1 MDTDFVHLHVHS
13 EYSMLDATCRI
24 EELLLQAKEH
34 EMGALALTD
43 HGVLSGAIEFYQKA
57 KNYGIKPI
65 IGVEFYLA
73 PRGRQD
79 KAPGRERY
87 RHLLALAEDER
98 GYKNLL
104 KLSSLGYSDGFYYK
118 PRIDLELLEEY
129 GDGLIITSGC
139 KSGVLAKPIL
149 QGQPKEAEE
158 WARRLRELFGPGN
171 FFIEIQD
178 HGLQEEQGLLEELVR
193 LAHRLDLPLVA
204 TNDVHYIAPQ
214 DSQAHEILLNIQTRD
229 KEERRSYEGDQYY
242 FKSSEEM
249 AKLFSAHPEAL
260 ENTLW
265 IAERC
270 SLDLELEAPHLPRF
284 ALPQGYKSPEDY
296 LRELAYRGAQERYG
310 YGYGDG
316 GDGELPEEV
325 EERLEY
331 ELRVIGEMGFAS
343 YFLIVWDFVRYAR
356 EQGIPV
362 GPGRGSAAGSLVSYC
377 LGITDI
383 DPLEYGLLFE
393 RFLNPERITLPDIDI
408 DFCPRRREEVI
419 NYVTERYGRD
429 RVAQIVTFD
438 TLAARSAVRDVARV
452 LGLPYSQADKIAKLI
467 PFGSP
472 LEEALGSVRELRRLY
487 DSDPQIK
494 QLIEISKKLEGL
506 VRNPSTHAAGIVIA
520 PGELTDY
527 APLLRL
533 SDGSLV
539 TQYDMVALET
549 IGMLKIDLLGL
560 RNLTVIADALELI
573 KANSREDLQLRLDLE
588 RLPLDDP
595 KTYEL
600 LRAGRTTGIFQ
611 LEGAGIKE
619 LVRNLA
625 PTEFKDI
632 VALLALYRPG
642 PLESGMAEEFI
653 SRKRGRRP
661 ITYPHPELRSILEE
675 TYGLPIYQE
684 QLLLMA
690 RVLAGFSLGEADLL
704 RKAIGKKERRT
715 MRAMREKFVQG
726 CVQNGIST
734 EKALDLFADIEKFAR
749 YGFNKAHSTAYALI
763 TYWTAY
769 LKANYPTEYMAALLT
784 SVADNTD
791 KIGEYVQEC
800 REMGIEVLPPE
811 INESDLYF
819 TAHDRRIRF
828 GLGAI
833 KNVGRGAIMA
843 ILEARRGRPFRSF
856 LDFCRRLDPQKVN
869 REVLESLIKAGAFD
883 RFGTRKGLLKQVEV
897 GLELAQVASEER
909 RSGQR
914 SFFAWDEEE
923 LAPSLVLELEPG
935 EKEEEFPQEVLL
947 WFEKELLGL
956 YVSSHPLLEWEEEL
970 RHLCSHSL
978 NELEDIKP
986 GEAVHL
992 GGRIDNVRVIT
1003 TSKGR
1008 RMAFV
1013 RLEDLKGKAELTVFP
1028 DLYERRASLLQ
1039 EDNLIYLLGRTEHRQ
1054 GQGGQVGSGRDQD
1067 RVRVQV
1073 VVEELYP
1080 LEEAARMLELRL
1092 LLPLEEVDESFLER
1106 LRALLRASPGETPV
1120 ILHVK
1125 VSSDRPDLE
1134 GTQELIKVGE
1144 EFSVR
1149 LTSRLLEGLE
1159 GLLGRSRVNLVHRG
1173 RSRSQGRGRGRSQ
1186 RGK

>member
-1 MDTDFVHLHVHS
+1 
-13 EYSMLDATCRI
+13 
-24 EELLLQAKEH
+24 
-34 EMGALALTD
+34 
-43 HGVLSGAIEFYQKA
+43 
-57 KNYGIKPI
+57 
-65 IGVEFYLA
+65 
-73 PRGRQD
+73 
-79 KAPGRERY
+79 
-87 RHLLALAEDER
+87 
-98 GYKNLL
+98 
-104 KLSSLGYSDGFYYK
+104 
-118 PRIDLELLEEY
+118 
-129 GDGLIITSGC
+129 
-139 KSGVLAKPIL
+139 
-149 QGQPKEAEE
+149 
-158 WARRLRELFGPGN
+158 
-171 FFIEIQD
+171 
-178 HGLQEEQGLLEELVR
+178 
-193 LAHRLDLPLVA
+193 
-204 TNDVHYIAPQ
+204 
-214 DSQAHEILLNIQTRD
+214 
-229 KEERRSYEGDQYY
+229 
-242 FKSSEEM
+242 
-249 AKLFSAHPEAL
+249 
-260 ENTLW
+260 
-265 IAERC
+265 
-270 SLDLELEAPHLPRF
+270 
-284 ALPQGYKSPEDY
+284 
-296 LRELAYRGAQERYG
+296 
-310 YGYGDG
+310 
-316 GDGELPEEV
+316 
-325 EERLEY
+325 
-331 ELRVIGEMGFAS
+331 
-343 YFLIVWDFVRYAR
+343 
-356 EQGIPV
+356 
-362 GPGRGSAAGSLVSYC
+362 
-377 LGITDI
+377 
-383 DPLEYGLLFE
+383 
-393 RFLNPERITLPDIDI
+393 
-408 DFCPRRREEVI
+408 
-419 NYVTERYGRD
+419 
-429 RVAQIVTFD
+429 
-438 TLAARSAVRDVARV
+438 
-452 LGLPYSQADKIAKLI
+452 
-467 PFGSP
+467 
-472 LEEALGSVRELRRLY
+472 
-487 DSDPQIK
+487 
-494 QLIEISKKLEGL
+494 
-506 VRNPSTHAAGIVIA
+506 
-520 PGELTDY
+520 
-527 APLLRL
+527 
-533 SDGSLV
+533 
-539 TQYDMVALET
+539 MVALET

-1067 RVRVQV
+1067 QVRVQV

-1092 LLPLEEVDESFLER
+1092 LLPLEEVDEPFLER

-1125 VSSDRPDLE
+1125 VSSDRPDLG